1 MTAPFVLVQDL
12 TFHYADEH
20 DPVFEQ
26 FSWEVRLGE
35 SWAVIGPSGC
45 GKSTLL
51 YLLAGLR
58 QPTGGTVLVDG
69 SPVPRPRATTGLI
82 LQNRGLLPW
91 ATVWEN
97 AALGLRIGRFYKNKR
112 ASDGIP
118 RPYPPALPLSEVDRW
133 LERLDIA
140 ELRDKYPAQLSGG
153 QRQRVAIARTLALR
167 PSLLLMD
174 EPFSA
179 LDAITRE
186 DLQELTVALQ
196 RELGVTTIV
205 VTHNVEEA
213 AFLGRRIQV
222 LHGPPNRC
230 ADVVE
235 NPGAGTP
242 GYRGTTDFLAVT
254 RTLRQRL
261 GERIRNRT

>member
-1 MTAPFVLVQDL
+1 MADPFVVVQDL
-12 TFHYADEH
+12 TFRYVDERE
-20 DPVFEQ
+20 PVFEQ
-26 FSWEVRLGE
+26 FSWEVRSGE

-58 QPTGGTVLVDG
+58 QATAGTLLVDDF
-69 SPVPRPRATTGLI
+69 PVPRPRATTGLI
-82 LQNRGLLPW
+82 LQNHGLLPW
-91 ATVWEN
+91 ATVREN
-97 AALGLRIGRFYKNKR
+97 AALGLRIGHFYKDKR
-112 ASDGIP
+112 VPDGTP

-140 ELRDKYPAQLSGG
+140 HLRDKYPAQLSGG
-153 QRQRVAIARTLALR
+153 QQQRVAIARTLALR
-167 PSLLLMD
+167 PNLLLMD

-186 DLQELTVALQ
+186 DLQDLIVALR
-196 RELGVTTIV
+196 RELGVTTIA

-213 AFLGRRIQV
+213 AFLGRRILV

-230 ADVVE
+230 SDVVE

-242 GYRGTTDFLAVT
+242 GYRGTTGFLAVT
-254 RTLRQRL
+254 RRLRERL
-261 GERIRNRT
+261 GAMARET